1 MQGHTANAVL
11 GHCMVVVAVV
21 GQGVTEEQLGWLVGW
36 LVGGLVGRLVST
48 HSPDRGSYPL
58 VYLNTHST
66 STINISTLSVANPIF
81 SLSCFAMKIKS

>member
-36 LVGGLVGRLVST
+36 SVGRLVGWCPLT
-48 HSPDRGSYPL
+48 HRIAAR
-58 VYLNTHST
+58 TH
-66 STINISTLSVANPIF
+66 
-81 SLSCFAMKIKS
+81 